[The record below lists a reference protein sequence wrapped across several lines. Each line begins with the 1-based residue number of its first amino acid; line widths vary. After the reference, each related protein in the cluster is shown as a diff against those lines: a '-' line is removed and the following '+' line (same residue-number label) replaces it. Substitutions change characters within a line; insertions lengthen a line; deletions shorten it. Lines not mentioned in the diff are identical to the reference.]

1 LGAAVIRCRESDK
14 DQIKIDN
21 RAANKLQRSS
31 LKMSENTKTEKIV
44 GVKGMNDILPADAP
58 LWELFENTV
67 QTVLKSYGFQQIRTP
82 IVEPTALFA
91 RGLGEV
97 TDIVEKEMYSF
108 TDSMNGDHLTLRPE
122 STAGV
127 VRAALEHNLTYD
139 GPKRLWY
146 AGPMFRH
153 ERPQRGR
160 YRQFHQIGAEA
171 IGFTGPDIDAELI
184 MLCQRL
190 WDDLGLDNIKLELN
204 SIGNADERHR
214 HRTDL
219 VAYFEKH
226 AELLDADAKRRLHSN
241 PLRILDTKNPAM
253 QQMVNAAPKLL
264 DYLDPESLAHFEGVQ
279 KILRHN
285 NIPFTINPRLVRGM
299 DYYNRT
305 VFEWVTDQL
314 GAQGTVCGGGRYD
327 PLVEMFGGKPTPA
340 CGFAIGVERVLD
352 LMKASGE
359 RFAPN
364 QCDVY
369 LVHQGDA
376 AQLQAFV
383 LAERLRDAGLDVVL
397 HCASA
402 GAGSSFKSQ
411 MKRADASGAAFA
423 VIIGEDEIAKNV
435 AAVKSLRSDDAENN
449 QATVPFDG
457 VTNYVVDQIVG
468 ADEHDHS
475 ENIHYHH

>member
-1 LGAAVIRCRESDK
+1 MSDTK
-14 DQIKIDN
+14 KI
-21 RAANKLQRSS
+21 
-31 LKMSENTKTEKIV
+31 EKIV

-67 QTVLKSYGFQQIRTP
+67 HTVLKSYGFQQIRTP

-108 TDSMNGDHLTLRPE
+108 TDSMNGDELTLRPE
-122 STAGV
+122 CTASV

-146 AGPMFRH
+146 SGPMFRH

-171 IGFTGPDIDAELI
+171 IGFSGPDIDAELI
-184 MLCQRL
+184 MMCQRL
-190 WDDLGLDNIKLELN
+190 WDDLGLQDVRLELN
-204 SIGNADERHR
+204 SIGNAEERNKHR
-214 HRTDL
+214 ADL
-219 VAYFEKH
+219 IAYFEKN
-226 AELLDADAKRRLHSN
+226 ADVLDTEAQKRLHTN
-241 PLRILDTKNPAM
+241 PLRILDTKNPTM
-253 QQMVNAAPKLL
+253 QDMVNAAPKLL
-264 DYLDPESLAHFEGVQ
+264 DYLGEESRAHFEGVQ

-285 NIPFTINPRLVRGM
+285 AIPFTINPRLVRGM

-314 GAQGTVCGGGRYD
+314 GSQGTVCGGGRYD

-340 CGFAIGVERVLD
+340 CGFAMGVERLLE

-359 RFAPN
+359 QFAPN

-369 LVHQGDA
+369 IVHQGDA
-376 AQLQAFV
+376 AQLQASV
-383 LAERLRDAGLDVVL
+383 VAERLRDAGLDVVL

-402 GAGSSFKSQ
+402 AGIGSFKSQ
-411 MKRADASGAAFA
+411 MKRADGSGAAYA
-423 VIIGEDEIAKNV
+423 VIIGEDEIAQGTAVVKEMRGAEGANQSNV
-435 AAVKSLRSDDAENN
+435 A
-449 QATVPFDG
+449 FDSIPD
-457 VTNYVVDQIVG
+457 YLVDQIVG
-468 ADEHDHS
+468 AHDHTHDEHV
-475 ENIHYHH
+475 HYHH